1 MKRTIAETI
10 YQELRERIIYGTL
23 QTGTMLGEQE
33 VADQYGSS
41 KMPVREALHR
51 LCQEGYLIS
60 YPRRGYVVSN
70 ITLEDFAEVQQV
82 RLPLEML
89 SVELIVAHASD
100 EEIRSL
106 YDIIDEPPVEGWGE
120 YWKNS
125 RFHLALARLSCNKRL
140 YASLDHLIGEV
151 FRAAFRFYP
160 DSVLREQGFHREV
173 IEALLDRDAE
183 RAKQMLRQDVQTPH
197 YKPDGARADHNA

>member
-10 YQELRERIIYGTL
+10 YQELREQIIYGTL
-23 QTGTMLGEQE
+23 QTGAMLGEQE
-33 VADQYGSS
+33 VADRYSSS
-41 KMPVREALHR
+41 KMPVREALHH

-82 RLPLEML
+82 RTPLELL
-89 SVELIVAHASD
+89 SVELIVQHASD
-100 EEIRSL
+100 ADIRTL
-106 YDIIDEPPVEGWGE
+106 YSIIDEPPATGWGE

-125 RFHLALARLSCNKRL
+125 RFHLALARLSGNKRL
-140 YASLDHLIGEV
+140 YASLEHLIGEV

-160 DSVLREQGFHREV
+160 DSVLREQGYHRDI
-173 IEALLDRDAE
+173 IEALLARDTQQ
-183 RAKQMLRQDVQTPH
+183 AKEMLLRDLQTPH
-197 YKPDGARADHNA
+197 YKTD

>member
-10 YQELRERIIYGTL
+10 YQELRERIICGTL
-23 QTGTMLGEQE
+23 QTGAMLGEQE

-51 LCQEGYLIS
+51 LCQEGYMIS

-70 ITLEDFAEVQQV
+70 ITLEDFTEVQQV
-82 RLPLEML
+82 RLPLELL
-89 SVELIVAHASD
+89 SVELIVKRASD
-100 EEIRSL
+100 EDIRSL
-106 YDIIDEPPVEGWGE
+106 YEIIDGPSAAGWGE

-125 RFHLALARLSCNKRL
+125 RFHLALAKLSGNKRL
-140 YASLDHLIGEV
+140 YNSLEHLIGEV

-160 DSVLREQGFHREV
+160 DSVLREQGTHRDV
-173 IEALLDRDAE
+173 IDALLVRDAQ
-183 RAKQMLRQDVQTPH
+183 RAKDMLLRDLQTPH
-197 YKPDGARADHNA
+197 FKPD

>member
-10 YQELRERIIYGTL
+10 YEELRERIIYGTL
-23 QTGTMLGEQE
+23 QTGAMLGEQE

-70 ITLEDFAEVQQV
+70 ITLEDFTEVQQV
-82 RLPLEML
+82 RLPLELL
-89 SVELIVAHASD
+89 SVELIVKRASD
-100 EEIRSL
+100 QDIRSL
-106 YDIIDEPPVEGWGE
+106 YEIIDGPPAAGWGE

-125 RFHLALARLSCNKRL
+125 RFHLALAKLSGNKRL
-140 YASLDHLIGEV
+140 YNSLEHLIGEV

-160 DSVLREQGFHREV
+160 DSVLREQGAHRDV
-173 IEALLDRDAE
+173 IDALLARDPQ
-183 RAKQMLRQDVQTPH
+183 RAKDMLLRDLQTPH
-197 YKPDGARADHNA
+197 FKPD